1 MPQQKDDQKR
11 DDMKT
16 MKRPMKGVTKS
27 SSSLESIH
35 IMMGNYTIGQEV
47 TFNVANGKTITLPE
61 LNEEQITAVQS
72 EQYIEYMRNAIHHPT
87 WFGWPDATGD
97 YKTIGFVLQALNHN
111 TARVLLIVN
120 DPSALEMLAMQ
131 YCAYVYW
138 GYILHIDKATVLR
151 PDLRQAKDEQSE
163 IEDVDSEIKQ
173 RQVKDDVFG
182 MEVA

>member
-1 MPQQKDDQKR
+1 ME
-11 DDMKT
+11 
-16 MKRPMKGVTKS
+16 RPMKGVIKS
-27 SSSLESIH
+27 SSSLESPNT
-35 IMMGNYTIGQEV
+35 MMKHYTIGQEV
-47 TFNVANGKTITLPE
+47 TFDVANGKTVTLPE

-97 YKTIGFVLQALNHN
+97 YKKIGFVLQALNHN

-151 PDLRQAKDEQSE
+151 SVLRPAKDDQSE
-163 IEDVDSEIKQ
+163 IEGVDGEIKQ
-173 RQVKDDVFG
+173 RQVNDDVLG